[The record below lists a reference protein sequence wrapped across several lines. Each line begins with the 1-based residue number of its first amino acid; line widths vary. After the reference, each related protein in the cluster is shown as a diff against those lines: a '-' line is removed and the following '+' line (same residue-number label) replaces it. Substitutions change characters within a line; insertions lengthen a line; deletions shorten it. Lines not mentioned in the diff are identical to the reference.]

1 MKKKTIRLTESDL
14 VKIIHRVIAESEQH
28 NMGYDDMH
36 EEDEYDDM
44 DDDMDD
50 EMDDET
56 FREIDRKVRAYNR
69 R

>member
-1 MKKKTIRLTESDL
+1 MRKKTIRLTESDL

-44 DDDMDD
+44 DD